1 MCFSIFQGQ
10 NHTGTP
16 KTSFSDTQNDV
27 FVILA
32 SEFKGF
38 IFVCAVFLFWRVFEA
53 SESGFSRFC
62 KAKTIQERQKHHFQ
76 IPKMVF
82 LQFSPA
88 N

>member
-1 MCFSIFQGQ
+1 MFLLFLPANLRASFLSFLFLSILEVFVRCLRALKVCFSIFQGQ

-38 IFVCAVFLFWRVFEA
+38 ISVFAVFFY
-53 SESGFSRFC
+53 SG
-62 KAKTIQERQKHHFQ
+62 EG
-76 IPKMVF
+76 
-82 LQFSPA
+82 L
-88 N
+88 